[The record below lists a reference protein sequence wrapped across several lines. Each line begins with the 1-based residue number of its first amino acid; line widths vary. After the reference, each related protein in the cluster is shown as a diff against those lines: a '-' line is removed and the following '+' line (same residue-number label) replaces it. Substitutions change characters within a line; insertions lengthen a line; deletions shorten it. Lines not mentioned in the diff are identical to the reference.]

1 MSYINWSI
9 KKQDEHVVKHLSESI
24 GCSNT
29 VSRLLVN
36 RGLQSTSLARGF
48 LNPTSSCVHDPF
60 LLCDMKKAVE
70 TIADFISKGKKICI
84 YGDYDVDGI
93 TSVSVLYQFLKNF
106 TEKVGYYIPDRF
118 SQGYGVNDGA
128 IDKIYAQ
135 NYDLIITVDTGIS
148 AVKEVEYANKLGI
161 TVVITDHHECQEVLP
176 KAIAVVNPKR
186 KDNTYP
192 FSKLAGVG
200 VVYKLICAIDEYF
213 DTDYSDEYI
222 DLVAIG
228 TIADIMPLLDENR
241 YIVKKGI
248 EKISKKPNMGL
259 KCLIDICSVGNN
271 ITSGSIGYAI
281 SPRINAAGRL
291 DNAEIAVKL
300 FTQNDANA
308 ALKIAEYLCELNAR
322 RQSIENEIMQDAI
335 KIIEEHELNSKYSA
349 LVLWKKGW
357 HSGVIGIVA
366 SKLKEKY
373 NKPVI
378 LFSVDDVAKG
388 SGRSVAPFNLY
399 QAFENNK
406 DILIQFGGHKY
417 AAGVLIENNK
427 LYEFRDRISACLDDF
442 LAEQTI
448 ANEISVECIL
458 AHSDVTYKTAC
469 EIATLHPFG
478 KQNEVPLFCIRNVK
492 IIDLFPTANNKHLRL
507 KLGVGDKNITAF
519 YFSVDLR
526 QFDYRE
532 GDLVDVVCELNENE
546 YKNYKTVQL
555 VIKDLRY
562 TKDAIDSYLT
572 RRDICDRTEN
582 VLKTFLPT
590 RADIAVVYRF
600 FHQSFLSGRKEYNV
614 DTVSN
619 VINKDCLVSL
629 NYEKVYY
636 SIKVLIELGI
646 IIGSIVDIN
655 LKIISITDGKKFS
668 LYDSKLLKHIYEK
681 AGVEFGN

>member
-1 MSYINWSI
+1 MSYINWNI
-9 KKQDEHVVKHLSESI
+9 KSQDDKVVKQLSNSLN
-24 GCSNT
+24 CSYT
-29 VSRLLVN
+29 VSKLLIN
-36 RGLQSTSLARGF
+36 RGLISGELAKDFLYPST
-48 LNPTSSCVHDPF
+48 TCVHDPF
-60 LLCDMKKAVE
+60 LLCDMSKAVK
-70 TIADFISKGKKICI
+70 TINDFISNGKKICI

-106 TEKVGYYIPDRF
+106 TENVGYFIPDRF
-118 SQGYGVNDGA
+118 SQGYGVNNNA
-128 IDKIYAQ
+128 VDKIFAQ
-135 NYDLIITVDTGIS
+135 KYDLIITVDTGIS
-148 AVKEVEYANKLGI
+148 AVKEVEYANSLGI
-161 TVVITDHHECQEVLP
+161 TVIITDHHECQDILP
-176 KAIAVVNPKR
+176 DAAAVINPKR
-186 KDNTYP
+186 KDNNYP

-200 VVYKLICAIDEYF
+200 VVYKLICALDEFYE
-213 DTDYSDEYI
+213 TNYSDDYI

-248 EKISKKPNMGL
+248 DKISTNPNMGL
-259 KCLIDICSVGNN
+259 KCLIDICSPGNI

-291 DNAEIAVKL
+291 DNAEIAVQL
-300 FTQNDANA
+300 FTETDHQSAM
-308 ALKIAEYLCELNAR
+308 KIAQFLCELNAK
-322 RQSIENEIMQDAI
+322 RQSIENEIMQDAV
-335 KIIEEHELNSKYSA
+335 KIIDEHDLNSKYSV

-388 SGRSVAPFNLY
+388 SGRSVVPFNLY
-399 QAFENNK
+399 QAFEDNK

-417 AAGVLIENNK
+417 AAGVLIETNK
-427 LYEFRDRISACLDDF
+427 LYEFRDRISSKLDDF
-442 LAEQTI
+442 LSEETI
-448 ANEISVECIL
+448 ACDINVECVLPHSEITYKTANEISML
-458 AHSDVTYKTAC
+458 Q
-469 EIATLHPFG
+469 PFG

-507 KLGVGDKNITAF
+507 KLGIGDKCITAF
-519 YFSVDLR
+519 YFSVDLLK
-526 QFDYRE
+526 FDYRE
-532 GDLVDVVCELNENE
+532 GDLVDIVCELNENE

-562 TKDAIDSYLT
+562 TKDTLDSFLN
-572 RRDICDRTEN
+572 RRYICNKAEN
-582 VLKTFLPT
+582 VMKSFLPS

-600 FHQSFLSGRKEYNV
+600 FHQAFLSGRKEYNI

-636 SIKVLIELGI
+636 SINILIELGI
-646 IIGSIVDIN
+646 IVGSIDDTD
-655 LKIISITDGKKFS
+655 LKIDSITDGKKFS
-668 LYDSKLLKHIYEK
+668 LYDSELLKHIYEK